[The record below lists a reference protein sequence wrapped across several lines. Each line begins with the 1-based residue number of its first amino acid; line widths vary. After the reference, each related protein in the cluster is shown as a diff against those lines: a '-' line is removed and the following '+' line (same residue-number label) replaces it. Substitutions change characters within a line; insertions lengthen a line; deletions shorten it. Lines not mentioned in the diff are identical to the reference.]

1 MRYLPPFI
9 LVSFLFSSFS
19 VHALPKFSLKEKKR
33 CYVCHFNK
41 NGGGPLN
48 KEGKYYS
55 QYRSFEGYKAT
66 LAKVVQPKP
75 IEKTPPKIIVA
86 KKETSKKIEPKKV
99 PEVLVEEKEEKV
111 SKRPEPETKKEESLL
126 DRTSLSADLLSSFLW
141 SEKKSDPQ

>member
-55 QYRSFEGYKAT
+55 QHRSFEGYKAT

-75 IEKTPPKIIVA
+75 VKKAPPKIIIA
-86 KKETSKKIEPKKV
+86 KKETSKKTEASKKV
-99 PEVLVEEKEEKV
+99 PEILGEEKV
-111 SKRPEPETKKEESLL
+111 PTGSVP
-126 DRTSLSADLLSSFLW
+126 
-141 SEKKSDPQ
+141 